1 MKYINTTRDKTTSD
15 FARVNP
21 SVDGSTLHFLVKT
34 ARPMIAGTSVP
45 MVNGTLRL
53 AMPSA
58 VTPCDSNACSGEVI
72 EAVSLQFNVKAGNVD
87 SLTALRTELNRVF
100 DAAISGYNLADGIV
114 PPATADF
121 ATE

>member
-15 FARVNP
+15 FARVQP
-21 SVDGSTLHFLVKT
+21 SVDGATLHFLVKT
-34 ARPMIAGTSVP
+34 ARPMIVGTSVP

-53 AMPSA
+53 AAPAPVAS
-58 VTPCDSNACSGEVI
+58 CDSNACSGEVT
-72 EAVSLQFNVKAGNVD
+72 ESVSIQFNIKAGNV
-87 SLTALRTELNRVF
+87 STLTALRTELNRVL

-121 ATE
+121 ASE

>member
-34 ARPMIAGTSVP
+34 ARPMIVGTSVP
-45 MVNGTLRL
+45 MVTGSLRL
-53 AMPSA
+53 AVPAPVTSCDPS
-58 VTPCDSNACSGEVI
+58 ACSGEVT
-72 EAVSLQFNVKAGNVD
+72 ESVTLQFNIKAGNSA
-87 SLTALRTELNRVF
+87 SLVTLRAELNRVF
-100 DAAISGYNLADGIV
+100 DAAVASYNLADGIV

-121 ATE
+121 ASE